1 VAILFEFLHYVGA
14 FALVAALMLEFV
26 LINDELN
33 VRNARRLLVVD
44 LAVGISAATVLTAG
58 LFRVFLFD
66 KGAAYYFH
74 SAPFI
79 AKLALFV
86 ALALASAHPT
96 LEFLSWRA
104 PLKAGQAPTVAPG
117 KLRAIRAVIHFE
129 LAGIVFIVLLAVLMA
144 RGIGSF

>member
-26 LINDELN
+26 LIKDELTMA
-33 VRNARRLLVVD
+33 NARRLLVVD
-44 LAVGISAATVLTAG
+44 LAVGISAAPVLIAG
-58 LFRVFLFD
+58 LLRVFLFD

-79 AKLALFV
+79 AKLTLFV
-86 ALALASAHPT
+86 ALALASLQPT
-96 LEFLSWRA
+96 VEFLSWRA

-117 KLRAIRAVIHFE
+117 KLRTIRAVIHFE
-129 LAGIVFIVLLAVLMA
+129 LVGIAFIVLFAVLMA

>member
-26 LINDELN
+26 LIKDELTMA
-33 VRNARRLLVVD
+33 NARRLLVVD
-44 LAVGISAATVLTAG
+44 LAVGISAATVLIAG
-58 LFRVFLFD
+58 LLRVFLFD

-79 AKLALFV
+79 AKLTLFV
-86 ALALASAHPT
+86 ALALASLQPT
-96 LEFLSWRA
+96 VEFLSWRA
-104 PLKAGQAPTVAPG
+104 PLKSGQAPTVAPG
-117 KLRAIRAVIHFE
+117 KLRTIRAVIHFE
-129 LAGIVFIVLLAVLMA
+129 LAGIAFVVLFAVLMA